1 MEPKQ
6 RNTIGKFLQ
15 AEETAARVVQTRRK
29 TTIVSNTK
37 SRSSTMPGYS
47 IPSKNQQS
55 LSRGLKRLEDQT
67 GQDLSALR
75 TKAVQRKRS
84 SVSVDAMYQAS
95 SSVPDSLV
103 QFARELHQVER
114 ITPKQE
120 LQLGGLIQDAIQL
133 QSLYDTL
140 ETKLQRE
147 PTDAEWC
154 VSSGMTNMEAI
165 RQVIEDGLEAK
176 NTLVTSNL
184 RLVQGVVNVY
194 IRNGLGG
201 QYNAGDMT
209 QEGVMVSQVSG
220 VMMLCVVTDCISHTW
235 FYSQQ
240 QALIRAAEKFEPERG
255 FRFSTYA
262 MYWIRSA
269 VKRSQTFQSRV
280 ITIPQRL
287 HANHKQVKLQEKELL
302 QGLGRPPTN
311 EELAEAAGMSQL
323 QLERC
328 SKAMDQRCFSL
339 DQQINNRNKPNSGKQ
354 GDSLYDLLKDKTDDG
369 DIHTVSRSF
378 LRQALTEALYGSLDR
393 QSAHIIMLRYGLVN
407 PKILPRGFGGPLT
420 IAQVSQ
426 LVSMKP
432 DKVRR
437 GSMKSLKELKF
448 SIGSEW
454 KDFEKVVE

>member
-6 RNTIGKFLQ
+6 RNKIGKFLQ

-67 GQDLSALR
+67 GHDLSALR

-154 VSSGMTNMEAI
+154 ASSSLQNVEAI
-165 RQVIEDGLEAK
+165 RKVIEDGLEAK

-184 RLVQGVVNVY
+184 RLVQEGVLNVY

-201 QYNAGDMT
+201 QYNAGDMM

-220 VMMLCVVTDCISHTW
+220 VMMLCVVTDCISHT
-235 FYSQQ
+235 
-240 QALIRAAEKFEPERG
+240 
-255 FRFSTYA
+255 
-262 MYWIRSA
+262 
-269 VKRSQTFQSRV
+269 
-280 ITIPQRL
+280 
-287 HANHKQVKLQEKELL
+287 
-302 QGLGRPPTN
+302 
-311 EELAEAAGMSQL
+311 
-323 QLERC
+323 
-328 SKAMDQRCFSL
+328 
-339 DQQINNRNKPNSGKQ
+339 
-354 GDSLYDLLKDKTDDG
+354 
-369 DIHTVSRSF
+369 
-378 LRQALTEALYGSLDR
+378 
-393 QSAHIIMLRYGLVN
+393 
-407 PKILPRGFGGPLT
+407 
-420 IAQVSQ
+420 
-426 LVSMKP
+426 
-432 DKVRR
+432 
-437 GSMKSLKELKF
+437 
-448 SIGSEW
+448 
-454 KDFEKVVE
+454 

>member
-1 MEPKQ
+1 MTLSLSLVAAFQSSPPAALLQHSSSSSSISSKQQQQQQQLYSSAPAATLLREDVGIRAVEYVMEPASKQ
-6 RNTIGKFLQ
+6 RNKIGKFLQ
-15 AEETAARVVQTRRK
+15 AEETAARVVQTTRRK
-29 TTIVSNTK
+29 TTIVSSNTK

-75 TKAVQRKRS
+75 TTAVQRKRS
-84 SVSVDAMYQAS
+84 SVSGDAMYQAS

-120 LQLGGLIQDAIQL
+120 LQLGALIQDAIQL

-201 QYNAGDMT
+201 QYNAGDMM
-209 QEGVMVSQVSG
+209 QEGVMVSQSQD
-220 VMMLCVVTDCISHTW
+220 CVV
-235 FYSQQ
+235 
-240 QALIRAAEKFEPERG
+240 
-255 FRFSTYA
+255 
-262 MYWIRSA
+262 M
-269 VKRSQTFQSRV
+269 VV
-280 ITIPQRL
+280 
-287 HANHKQVKLQEKELL
+287 LL
-302 QGLGRPPTN
+302 
-311 EELAEAAGMSQL
+311 
-323 QLERC
+323 
-328 SKAMDQRCFSL
+328 
-339 DQQINNRNKPNSGKQ
+339 
-354 GDSLYDLLKDKTDDG
+354 
-369 DIHTVSRSF
+369 
-378 LRQALTEALYGSLDR
+378 
-393 QSAHIIMLRYGLVN
+393 
-407 PKILPRGFGGPLT
+407 
-420 IAQVSQ
+420 
-426 LVSMKP
+426 
-432 DKVRR
+432 
-437 GSMKSLKELKF
+437 
-448 SIGSEW
+448 
-454 KDFEKVVE
+454 